1 MRPPAWALL
10 ALVSALPATA
20 AAAPPTATPIASPPS
35 APALFAIVIG
45 VNRSVDVQLAPLS
58 YADDD
63 AFRYRDLFRSV
74 QARTVVLTRADENTR
89 RINADVDRVDEPV
102 DRALSQAVSSLAAE
116 VLAARKAGRPTTLY
130 FVYAGHG
137 NLGKQG
143 AYLTLEDQRL
153 TGADLDRRVL
163 RAIGADESHVIVDAC
178 YSYLLVHERG
188 PGGKAREVRGF
199 SQLSGLLERQ
209 DVGLLLSTSS
219 ARESHEWQ
227 EFQAGVFSHEVRS
240 GLYGA
245 ADTNADGQVSYR
257 EIAAF
262 INWANAAIPNERF
275 RPEVFSRPPRGRTRL
290 LDLRAALADRVTV
303 DLEVEAGHHL
313 MEDQQGNRVAEFHN
327 SRGQAVRL
335 LRPPAAGVLFIRH
348 VGSGR
353 EFEIPPGPGDR
364 RLSTLAARSAPLRT
378 RGAAHHAFAR
388 IFSLPFDDWVVE
400 QFQPEGDSTPSL
412 RAEVSKPNT
421 PGKPDTFGWRKQLA
435 IGAAGLAVLSAG
447 ATWWAVASTRS
458 LERQARQSNQVRA
471 AELNR
476 TLDNRRS
483 QAIDLAVGTGVATTG
498 ALLLWFWP
506 TTPVQPAVAAAPGQ
520 PLVLG
525 ASGRF

>member
-1 MRPPAWALL
+1 MKSSARWLVL
-10 ALVSALPATA
+10 ALAASAASMVTATVA
-20 AAAPPTATPIASPPS
+20 KAAPAAP
-35 APALFAIVIG
+35 APALFAVVIG
-45 VNRSVDVQLAPLS
+45 ANRSVDVQLAPLS

-74 QARTVVLTRADENTR
+74 QARTVVLTRPDDNTR
-89 RINADVDRVDEPV
+89 RINTDVDQVRAPV
-102 DRALSQAVSSLAAE
+102 ERALADTVAGLAQE
-116 VLAARKAGRPTTLY
+116 VAGAQRAGRRTVLY
-130 FVYAGHG
+130 FVFAGHG

-153 TGADLDRRVL
+153 TGADLDQRVL

-188 PGGKAREVRGF
+188 PGGRAREVHGF

-245 ADTNADGQVSYR
+245 ADSNGDGQVSYR

-275 RPEVFSRPPRGRTRL
+275 RPEVFSRPPRGQTRL
-290 LDLRAALADRVTV
+290 LDLRAALGDRVTV
-303 DLEVEAGHHL
+303 DLEVEPGHHL

-335 LRPPAAGVLFIRH
+335 VRPPAAGVLFVRH
-348 VGSGR
+348 IGSGR
-353 EFEIPPGPGDR
+353 EYEIPPGAGER
-364 RLSTLAARSAPLRT
+364 KLSTLATRAAPLRT
-378 RGAAHHAFAR
+378 RGAAHHAFSR

-400 QFQPEGDSTPSL
+400 QFAPEAESAAPAL
-412 RAEVSKPNT
+412 RVERAARTRPVE
-421 PGKPDTFGWRKQLA
+421 WRRPAA
-435 IGAAGLAVLSAG
+435 IGALGVAALAAG
-447 ATWWAVASTRS
+447 ASLWAVSSTRS
-458 LERQARQSNQVRA
+458 LEREAGRSSQVRTA
-471 AELNR
+471 DLNR
-476 TLDNRRS
+476 TLERRRG
-483 QAIDLAVGTGVATTG
+483 QAVGLAVASGVAASG
-498 ALLLWFWP
+498 GLMLWFWP
-506 TTPVQPAVAAAPGQ
+506 SAPVQPVAAAAPGQ
-520 PLVLG
+520 PVVLG
-525 ASGRF
+525 ATGRF